1 MPQRPSVSFL
11 SYSDEPRPT
20 ARETLVVRRLGRV
33 ALAAWAAAIY
43 LVYWLAQVGLGVARV
58 SGR

>member
-1 MPQRPSVSFL
+1 M
-11 SYSDEPRPT
+11 T
-20 ARETLVVRRLGRV
+20 ARDTVVVRRLGRL

-43 LVYWLAQVGLGVARV
+43 VVYWLAQLGLGVARV

>member
-1 MPQRPSVSFL
+1 MSQRPNASFL
-11 SYSDEPRPT
+11 SYSDEPRAT
-20 ARETLVVRRLGRV
+20 AREPIGVRRIGRL

-43 LVYWLAQVGLGVARV
+43 VVYWLAQLGLGVARV